1 MSSVKS
7 SQQLEPSEI
16 RVLGEELGEG
26 DALAQSQKG
35 NQMRKTHYAQVAPY
49 SAFDT
54 EDEQNLQVWAE
65 AARLLLAEVAL
76 EGKVIT
82 YKEMW
87 DALLARDVGPAP
99 QGLWRRRIGTLLCRV
114 AQLNRI
120 NDEPLLAALA
130 VRKSTGEVSGGYED
144 GVQARYGYT
153 PHSITHHARMERFK
167 IARWLGV

>member
-1 MSSVKS
+1 
-7 SQQLEPSEI
+7 
-16 RVLGEELGEG
+16 
-26 DALAQSQKG
+26 
-35 NQMRKTHYAQVAPY
+35 MRKTDHDQVAPY
-49 SAFDT
+49 SALDT
-54 EDEQNLQVWAE
+54 EDEQRLQVWAE

-87 DALLARDVGPAP
+87 DELLARDVGPAP